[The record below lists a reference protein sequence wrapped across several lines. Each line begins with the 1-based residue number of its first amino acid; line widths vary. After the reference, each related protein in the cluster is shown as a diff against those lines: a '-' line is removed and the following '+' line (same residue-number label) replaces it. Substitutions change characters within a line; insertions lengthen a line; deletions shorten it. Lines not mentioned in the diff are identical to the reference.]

1 MAEAAVHSLRLNRLE
16 SRRLALALALSL
28 MAHLFAWGGYEFGEK
43 LGLWQPWHWPAWLH
57 RLEKIKPP
65 PVVQNS
71 EEPLEF
77 VTVDQPSTEIPKNA
91 KYYSS
96 QNSIAANPDANR
108 DTEKPKLNGR
118 QTDAPMTEN
127 VLRPQFSKSQ
137 SGAEKQEA
145 NDQKE
150 NSETKPSLSVGDLIM
165 GQPNDSQQPY
175 RPRTLNQARAMMA
188 NQTPGVQLRQ
198 DGGTHRHSFVP
209 SFDVKQT
216 QFGDYDAAIYDA
228 MQQYWDDEL
237 DQINYD
243 GYESGK
249 VVLQFHLNYDGRI
262 TDMKVLESTVG
273 ETMTLMC
280 ELAVLRPAPYAPWPS
295 DMRRMIGDNYRE
307 TLITFYYY

>member
-1 MAEAAVHSLRLNRLE
+1 
-16 SRRLALALALSL
+16 
-28 MAHLFAWGGYEFGEK
+28 
-43 LGLWQPWHWPAWLH
+43 
-57 RLEKIKPP
+57 
-65 PVVQNS
+65 
-71 EEPLEF
+71 
-77 VTVDQPSTEIPKNA
+77 
-91 KYYSS
+91 
-96 QNSIAANPDANR
+96 
-108 DTEKPKLNGR
+108 
-118 QTDAPMTEN
+118 
-127 VLRPQFSKSQ
+127 
-137 SGAEKQEA
+137 
-145 NDQKE
+145 
-150 NSETKPSLSVGDLIM
+150 
-165 GQPNDSQQPY
+165 
-175 RPRTLNQARAMMA
+175 
-188 NQTPGVQLRQ
+188 
-198 DGGTHRHSFVP
+198 VP